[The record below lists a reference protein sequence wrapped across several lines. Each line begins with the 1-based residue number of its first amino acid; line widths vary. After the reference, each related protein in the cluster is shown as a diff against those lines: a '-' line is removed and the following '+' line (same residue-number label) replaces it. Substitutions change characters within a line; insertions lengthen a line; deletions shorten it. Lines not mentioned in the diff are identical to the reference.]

1 MRGKTRLH
9 TPRLELQPLP
19 ASAARALPADRE
31 TSALLL
37 GAALPAE
44 WPHADLLDVL
54 PVQGATTRETEP
66 YGVWVLIERSSR
78 TVVGDAGFMGR
89 PGAEETVEIGYS
101 VIPDRRRRG
110 YATEAV
116 RALVEWALDQPDV
129 SAVVAG
135 CAADNMPSIRLLQR
149 IAFRQTGAEDEQL
162 RWRLEA
168 VVPDPR

>member
-1 MRGKTRLH
+1 VGGKTRLQ
-9 TPRLELQPLP
+9 TPRLELRPLP
-19 ASAARALPADRE
+19 ATAARALPADRE
-31 TSALLL
+31 TSARLL
-37 GAALPAE
+37 GAVLPAE

-54 PVQGATTRETEP
+54 PGQGAATPEAEP

-78 TVVGDAGFMGR
+78 TVVGDAGFMGP

-116 RALVEWALDQPDV
+116 RALVEWALDQPGV

-135 CAADNMPSIRLLQR
+135 CAADNTPSIRLLERVGFQR
-149 IAFRQTGAEDEQL
+149 TGAKGGQL
-162 RWRLEA
+162 RWRL
-168 VVPDPR
+168 DPSTRGRH

>member
-1 MRGKTRLH
+1 VGGRTRLH
-9 TPRLELQPLP
+9 TPRLELRPLP
-19 ASAARALPADRE
+19 AAAARALPTDRE

-37 GAALPAE
+37 GAVLPAA

-54 PVQGATTRETEP
+54 PEQAVTTRETEP

-78 TVVGDAGFMGR
+78 TVVGDAGFMGP
-89 PGAEETVEIGYS
+89 PGAEQTVEIGYS

-116 RALVEWALDQPDV
+116 RALVEWALDQPDL

-135 CAADNMPSIRLLQR
+135 CAADNTPSIRLLERVGFQR
-149 IAFRQTGAEDEQL
+149 TGAEGEQL

-168 VVPDPR
+168 VAPDPS